1 MNVLIS
7 QRHDMNKH
15 GQWLDVLENDYVI
28 FFEKFG
34 IQLIPVSNIVD
45 VLTYFQFEVSGI
57 VLSGGNNVG
66 PSVYGE
72 EKELSDV
79 SLKRDSTEGRLLEE
93 GIKREVPI
101 LGICRGMQFINAYFG
116 GKIHDD
122 ISRLKPGVDHP
133 PAVKHDIELLESDL
147 IKKIGKVQQ
156 VNSFHNQGVPVDDLS
171 SRLKAFAL
179 ATDLPLVEGLY
190 SPEHRLAA
198 IQWHPERKLN
208 NNYFNNLMPIDF
220 LINGAW
226 WLEGIK

>member
-7 QRHDMNKH
+7 QRHDMNKY
-15 GQWLDVLENDYVI
+15 GQWLDVLENDYVR

-79 SLKRDSTEGRLLEE
+79 SAKRDSTEGRLLDE

-122 ISRLKPGVDHP
+122 ISRLKPGVDHS

-171 SRLKAFAL
+171 SSLKAFAL
-179 ATDLPLVEGLY
+179 ATDIPLVEGLY

-198 IQWHPERKLN
+198 IQWHPERDETLSKFDEIL
-208 NNYFNNLMPIDF
+208 IQSF
-220 LINGAW
+220 LDKTLFW
-226 WLEGIK
+226 K